1 MKTAQVLVL
10 LLIGLNGIAE
20 SANILGVFHFNGK
33 SHFIMFEALMKGL
46 AARGHQVT
54 VVSHFPQEKPL
65 PNYKDLSLK
74 GD

>member
-1 MKTAQVLVL
+1 MRSVGVIVL
-10 LLIGLNGIAE
+10 LLIGLNGLADG
-20 SANILGVFHFNGK
+20 ANILGVFHFNGK

-46 AARGHQVT
+46 AAKGHQVT

-74 GD
+74 GR